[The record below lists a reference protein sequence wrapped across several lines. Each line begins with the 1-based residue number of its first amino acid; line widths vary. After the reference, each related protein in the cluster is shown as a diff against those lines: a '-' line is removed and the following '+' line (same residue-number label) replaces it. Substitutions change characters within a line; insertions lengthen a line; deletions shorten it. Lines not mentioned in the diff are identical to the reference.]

1 MLGSGLSIKM
11 RLLLIAIATSVLFM
25 AAIFFTLRGTDEVSQ
40 QFTDFIN
47 QDQKR
52 LGTLQMMQAEGSQA
66 IIAAAKKIMV
76 PTLKPPA
83 GVAAKATQQFDQAMQ
98 QALSLYSGDTQGQEG
113 VKRIAALW
121 EECRPNTLAVIRLID
136 EDKIAEAQTLF
147 NTKVQKDWGNIRKE
161 LQPLIARE
169 SEHVAETQASVSQ
182 EVKQTFQAGVGLG
195 VIALLSALAMNLLGS
210 RSIVRSINSVASA
223 LEKIG
228 SEGGDLTCRLP
239 IVGGIELER
248 LAAGFNQFV
257 EKTQDL
263 MTQVAGSTHQMN
275 ECSSELSQVAQSS
288 RATADQ
294 QDEAMQQVATA
305 MTQMAVAVKSVA
317 ESAAHAASLAET
329 ADVQAKDG
337 NQVVSRTIRAIETL
351 STDVE
356 KASDDM
362 RALEQETNKV
372 EMVVSVIKGIA
383 EQTNLLA
390 LNAAIEA
397 ARAGEMGR
405 GFAVVADEVRTL
417 ASRTQSS
424 TREIIEIIERLQEGA
439 HRTATMM
446 EESRNSVMQTL
457 EQASQAGNALTTIT
471 QAVAE
476 IRDMNVNIASA
487 AEEQQSVSDEIHRNT
502 ISVGELSQQSKQS
515 TVLTEG
521 AGQEL
526 RSITSQITRLVGRFK
541 VA

>member
-1 MLGSGLSIKM
+1 M
-11 RLLLIAIATSVLFM
+11 RLLLIAIATSLLFM
-25 AAIFFTLRGTDEVSQ
+25 SAIFFTLRGTDEVSQ

-52 LGTLQMMQAEGSQA
+52 LGTLQVMQAEGSQA

-76 PTLKPPA
+76 PALKPPA
-83 GVAAKATQQFDQAMQ
+83 DVAAKAAQEFDKALQ
-98 QALSLYSGDTQGQEG
+98 QAQLLYSGETQGQEG
-113 VKRIAALW
+113 IKRISELW
-121 EECRPNTLAVIRLID
+121 SECRPDTLAVIRLID
-136 EDKIAEAQTLF
+136 EARNDEAQVLF
-147 NTKVQKDWGNIRKE
+147 NEKVQKAWGSIRKQ
-161 LQPLIARE
+161 LQPLMARE
-169 SEHVAETQASVSQ
+169 AERVAETQTTVSQ
-182 EVKQTFQAGVGLG
+182 QVKRTFQAGVGLG
-195 VIALLSALAMNLLGS
+195 VLALLSALAMNLLGS
-210 RSIVRSINSVASA
+210 RSIVRSINNVASA

-239 IVGGIELER
+239 AEGGIELVR
-248 LAAGFNQFV
+248 LASGFNQFV
-257 EKTQDL
+257 AKTQDL
-263 MTQVAGSTHQMN
+263 MTQVAASTQQMN
-275 ECSSELSQVAQSS
+275 ECSSELSEVARSS
-288 RATADQ
+288 RSTADQ

-329 ADVQAKDG
+329 ADSQAKDG
-337 NQVVSRTIRAIETL
+337 NQVVSRTIQAIRTL
-351 STDVE
+351 SSDVE

-362 RALEQETNKV
+362 RALEQETNQV

-446 EESRNSVMQTL
+446 EESRNSVQQTL
-457 EQASQAGNALTTIT
+457 DQASQAGNALTTIT
-471 QAVAE
+471 EAVAE

-502 ISVGELSQQSKQS
+502 LSVGELSQQSKES

-526 RSITSQITRLVGRFK
+526 RSIASQITRLVGRFK

>member
-1 MLGSGLSIKM
+1 M
-11 RLLLIAIATSVLFM
+11 RLLLIAAATSLLFM
-25 AAIFFTLRGTDEVSQ
+25 TAILFTLRGTDEVSQ

-52 LGTLQMMQAEGSQA
+52 LGTLQVMQADGSQA

-76 PTLKPPA
+76 PDLKPPA
-83 GVAAKATQQFDQAMQ
+83 EVAAKSAKKFDEALKQAET
-98 QALSLYSGDTQGQEG
+98 LYSEDPQGQQG
-113 VKRIAALW
+113 IKRISTLW
-121 EECRPNTLAVIRLID
+121 SECRPDTLAVIRLID
-136 EDKIAEAQTLF
+136 EARHDEAQTLF
-147 NTKVQKDWGNIRKE
+147 IKKVQKNWGSIRKE

-169 SEHVAETQASVSQ
+169 AERVAETQASVSQ
-182 EVKQTFQAGVGLG
+182 QVTKTFQAGVGLG

-210 RSIVRSINSVASA
+210 RSIVRSINNVAGA

-239 IVGGIELER
+239 AEGGIELER
-248 LAAGFNQFV
+248 LARGFNQFV
-257 EKTQDL
+257 EKTQNL
-263 MTQVAGSTHQMN
+263 MTQVTASTQQMN
-275 ECSSELSQVAQSS
+275 VCSSELTQVAKTS

-329 ADVQAKDG
+329 ADTQAKDG
-337 NQVVSRTIRAIETL
+337 NLVVSRTIQAIQTL
-351 STDVE
+351 SGDVE

-362 RALEQETNKV
+362 RALEQETNQV

-424 TREIIEIIERLQEGA
+424 TREIIEIIERLQDGA

-446 EESRNSVMQTL
+446 EESRNSVLQTL
-457 EQASQAGNALTTIT
+457 DQASQAGNALTTIT

-476 IRDMNVNIASA
+476 IRDVNVNIASA
-487 AEEQQSVSDEIHRNT
+487 AEEQQAVSDEIHRNT
-502 ISVGELSQQSKQS
+502 LSVGELSQLSKES

-526 RSITSQITRLVGRFK
+526 RNITAQISGLVGRFK